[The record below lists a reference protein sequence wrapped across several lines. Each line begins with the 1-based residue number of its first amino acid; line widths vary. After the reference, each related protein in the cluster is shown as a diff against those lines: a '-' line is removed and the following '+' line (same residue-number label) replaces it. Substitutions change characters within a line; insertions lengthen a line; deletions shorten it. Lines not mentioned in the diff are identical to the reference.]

1 MWDHTG
7 RRYLDFSSQRV
18 TLNIGHQHPSIVQ
31 ASIEQVGSLATVA
44 PSTVNL
50 ARSDAKKRIVDR
62 APAQVNEVFFTNGGA
77 IENAMRMARMHTGRD
92 KVPSAYLSHHFNTGA
107 AVVATGDWRRIPN
120 EFAPAHVHFI
130 GPFLYRSEFWATT
143 PEQDGEGA
151 FRHFERMIQ
160 SEGPPSIAAVLLES
174 VPGTAGI
181 LIPSSGYLAGVQA
194 LFDRY
199 GVLLILDEAMEGTRW
214 RWRRSLQRSMRW
226 RTRASSGTRR

>member
-50 ARSDAKKRIVDR
+50 ARSEAKKRIVDR

-77 IENAMRMARMHTGRD
+77 IEDAMRMARMHTGRD

-107 AVVATGDWRRIPN
+107 AVVATG
-120 EFAPAHVHFI
+120 AA
-130 GPFLYRSEFWATT
+130 YRTNLHLPTCTSLA
-143 PEQDGEGA
+143 
-151 FRHFERMIQ
+151 
-160 SEGPPSIAAVLLES
+160 
-174 VPGTAGI
+174 
-181 LIPSSGYLAGVQA
+181 PSSTA
-194 LFDRY
+194 
-199 GVLLILDEAMEGTRW
+199 
-214 RWRRSLQRSMRW
+214 
-226 RTRASSGTRR
+226 ASSGRPHPNRTARVRFATSSA